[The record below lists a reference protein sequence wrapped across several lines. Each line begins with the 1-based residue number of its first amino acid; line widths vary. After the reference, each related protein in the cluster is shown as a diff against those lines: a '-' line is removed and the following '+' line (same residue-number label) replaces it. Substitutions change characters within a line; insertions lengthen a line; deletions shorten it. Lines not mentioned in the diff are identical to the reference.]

1 MPLYVFLV
9 VHIAWDVVVSWGH
22 LHHQYSL
29 NSLIRVIEFSLSSG
43 VLHPY
48 TWEFRKSFIFVLHVP
63 FFIVKRA
70 FLYSEISF
78 VYSRLSLY
86 AVIQKFNDSFYSL
99 VVLIVIEN
107 CHVLI
112 QGSHCTFFSVIHS
125 NSIKN
130 FWWEALLLHQAR
142 PAYNKLEEA
151 REVLNENSW
160 HNLVQHKRVKAENEV

>member
-1 MPLYVFLV
+1 MGPSPSPVFFKLLDQSYR
-9 VHIAWDVVVSWGH
+9 ILSFKWGP
-22 LHHQYSL
+22 
-29 NSLIRVIEFSLSSG
+29 SSIYLG
-43 VLHPY
+43 VQEVFH
-48 TWEFRKSFIFVLHVP
+48 FRLT
-63 FFIVKRA
+63 RA
-70 FLYSEISF
+70 FLHSYSEISF
-78 VYSRLSLY
+78 VYSRQSLY